1 MRSSAPPASS
11 YSLACTRNAFKSICD
26 MSPPPANLRFT
37 RSDAVGSWHASSP
50 ARSEESSLLRNHS
63 SSASWIGR
71 IAMPARNGSAPRLT
85 LRMSTRMVWYS
96 AWPLIT
102 CPSSWPSTFR
112 TSSSSSSRNV
122 PELITMKGRSMPKA
136 PAFGMD
142 RPFIVINSGTLRLL
156 DDDEVRNVLGHELG
170 HVMSGHA
177 LYHTILVLILNVSLG
192 ALPFLAGIA
201 ILPIQLALLEWFRK
215 SELSSDRAG
224 LLACQDPAA
233 SLRVNL
239 KFAGGGDMS
248 QMDLNAFLE
257 QAKEY
262 EEAGGAL
269 DRVFKILGVLGRSH
283 PFNTVRAA
291 ELQRWIAEGHYERI
305 VGGEYTRRGP
315 EAKGRPIDKD
325 IDEARDHY
333 MKEAKA
339 VVDDV
344 VDTAKRAAQAF
355 AEALRKK

>member
-1 MRSSAPPASS
+1 
-11 YSLACTRNAFKSICD
+11 
-26 MSPPPANLRFT
+26 
-37 RSDAVGSWHASSP
+37 
-50 ARSEESSLLRNHS
+50 
-63 SSASWIGR
+63 
-71 IAMPARNGSAPRLT
+71 
-85 LRMSTRMVWYS
+85 
-96 AWPLIT
+96 
-102 CPSSWPSTFR
+102 
-112 TSSSSSSRNV
+112 
-122 PELITMKGRSMPKA
+122 
-136 PAFGMD
+136 
-142 RPFIVINSGTLRLL
+142 
-156 DDDEVRNVLGHELG
+156 
-170 HVMSGHA
+170 MSGHA

-224 LLACQDPAA
+224 LLACQDPGA

-248 QMDLNAFLE
+248 QMDLSAFLE

-291 ELQRWIAEGHYERI
+291 ELQRWIAQGHYERI
-305 VGGEYTRRGP
+305 LAGEYTRRGP
-315 EAKGRPIDKD
+315 EAEGRPIDKD

-339 VVDDV
+339 VVEDV